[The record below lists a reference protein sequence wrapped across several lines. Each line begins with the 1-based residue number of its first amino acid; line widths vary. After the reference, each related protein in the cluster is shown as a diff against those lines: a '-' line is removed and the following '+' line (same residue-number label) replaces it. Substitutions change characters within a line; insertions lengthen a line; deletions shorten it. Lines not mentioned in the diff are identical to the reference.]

1 LNRKNNSQGSQPAT
15 LGSEESMGLI
25 GRKMA
30 RKRNSVKTTTLLLTG
45 DHFEIG
51 RNLGK
56 FWGDYFGKM
65 DKRVQRNKDHFDN
78 YKEWLMND
86 EMDERK
92 KRNIGLLKNMGKH
105 FPALF

>member
-1 LNRKNNSQGSQPAT
+1 MT
-15 LGSEESMGLI
+15 
-25 GRKMA
+25 
-30 RKRNSVKTTTLLLTG
+30 RKRNNMEIMLSG
-45 DHFEIG
+45 DHFEVG

-56 FWGDYFGKM
+56 FWGDYFSRM
-65 DKRVQRNKDHFDN
+65 DKRVQRNKDHFDK

-105 FPALF
+105 FPALFQELIGMPKSTG